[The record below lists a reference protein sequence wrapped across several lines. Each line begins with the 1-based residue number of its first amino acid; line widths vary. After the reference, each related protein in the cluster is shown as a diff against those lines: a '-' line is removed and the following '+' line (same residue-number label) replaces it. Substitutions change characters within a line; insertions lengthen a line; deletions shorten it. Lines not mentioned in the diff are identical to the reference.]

1 MDPFGLALRAMG
13 AGVAFGVAVISV
25 TALGVDVLK
34 GGARSATPDLGAPLY
49 LLFFGTLAG
58 LVLAGV
64 VAWRLLSPVHSIYRR
79 GGLSV
84 VSGLATVLPMWLC
97 AAANQLAGRAGLIGL
112 GAVALALSLLLARGA
127 RRAAAPA

>member
-1 MDPFGLALRAMG
+1 VDPIRLALRAMG

-25 TALGVDVLK
+25 TALGVDLLK
-34 GGARSATPDLGAPLY
+34 RGNPSADLGAPLY

-64 VAWRLLSPVHSIYRR
+64 VAWRLLSPVHSTYRR
-79 GGLSV
+79 GGLSL

-97 AAANQLAGRAGLIGL
+97 AAAYQMAGRPGLIGL
-112 GAVALALSLLLARGA
+112 GVAALSLSLLLARSA

>member
-1 MDPFGLALRAMG
+1 VDPIRLALRAMG

-25 TALGVDVLK
+25 TALGVDFLK
-34 GGARSATPDLGAPLY
+34 RGNQSAAPDLGAPLY

-64 VAWRLLSPVHSIYRR
+64 VAWRLLSPIHSTYRR

-97 AAANQLAGRAGLIGL
+97 AAANQMAGRAGLVGL
-112 GAVALALSLLLARGA
+112 GVAALTLSLLLARGA

>member
-1 MDPFGLALRAMG
+1 MDPIRLALRAMG

-25 TALGVDVLK
+25 TALGVDLLK
-34 GGARSATPDLGAPLY
+34 RPASDTPDLGAPLY

-64 VAWRLLSPVHSIYRR
+64 VAWRLLSPVHSTYRR

-84 VSGLATVLPMWLC
+84 VSALATVLPMWLC
-97 AAANQLAGRAGLIGL
+97 AAANQMAGRAGLAGL
-112 GAVALALSLLLARGA
+112 GAAALALSLLLARGA
-127 RRAAAPA
+127 RRAGAPA

>member
-1 MDPFGLALRAMG
+1 VDPFRLAARAMG

-25 TALGVDVLK
+25 TVLGVDLLK
-34 GGARSATPDLGAPLY
+34 RGAQTDAPDVGAPLY

-64 VAWRLLSPVHSIYRR
+64 VAWRLLSPVRSIYRR
-79 GGLSV
+79 GGLAV

-97 AAANQLAGRAGLIGL
+97 AAANQMAGRAGLAGL
-112 GAVALALSLLLARGA
+112 AGAALAVSLVLARGA
-127 RRAAAPA
+127 RRAGAPA

>member
-1 MDPFGLALRAMG
+1 MDPIRLALRAMG

-25 TALGVDVLK
+25 AVLGVDLLK
-34 GGARSATPDLGAPLY
+34 RGTQSATPDLGAPLY

-64 VAWRLLSPVHSIYRR
+64 VAWRLLSPVQSIYRR

-97 AAANQLAGRAGLIGL
+97 AAAHEVAGRAGLGGL
-112 GAVALALSLLLARGA
+112 AVAALVLSLLLARGA